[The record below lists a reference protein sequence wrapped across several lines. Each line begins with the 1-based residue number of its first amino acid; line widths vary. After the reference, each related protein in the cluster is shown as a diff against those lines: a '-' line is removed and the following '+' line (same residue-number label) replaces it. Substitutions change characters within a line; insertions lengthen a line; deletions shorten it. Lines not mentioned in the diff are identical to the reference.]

1 MNTKDIYVYI
11 EQRDGQLQ
19 DVSFELLSEARK
31 LVTAITHVHFD
42 VVGILIGH
50 QVKGLAEEVIRHGA
64 DQVIVA
70 DDPKL
75 AHYSTLYYTDIIADI
90 VKTKEPDALLIG
102 ASVIGRDLAPR
113 IAARV
118 DTGLTAD
125 ATKIEINPNETEST
139 ELWITRPAFGGNLF
153 GTIVCPHHR
162 PQMATI
168 RPKVL
173 DADFYQ
179 ADRKGTVIDYHFI
192 ATHEDPVV
200 FKQRIMKVT
209 HGVDIS
215 KARIIVSGGRG
226 VIDHFDTLQTLA
238 HELGGTVAASR
249 GVVDRHG
256 APKEIQ
262 VGQTGKTVRP
272 TLYLACGISGAVQ
285 HTAGMDKSEFIIA
298 INVDASAPIF
308 GIANVG
314 IVGDASKVLPVLIEE
329 VQALKEHHVAS

>member
-1 MNTKDIYVYI
+1 MNTKDIYVFV
-11 EQRDGQLQ
+11 EQRDGKLQ
-19 DVSFELLSEARK
+19 EVSFELLSEARK
-31 LVTAITHVHFD
+31 LVSAIHHVHFD
-42 VVGILIGH
+42 VVGVLIGH
-50 QVKGLAEEVIRHGA
+50 QVKALGQEVIAHGA
-64 DQVIVA
+64 DKVIVA

-75 AHYSTLYYTDIIADI
+75 AHYSTAYYTDILSTI
-90 VKTKEPDALLIG
+90 VKQKHPDALLIG

-153 GTIVCPHHR
+153 GTIVCPRHR

-173 DADFYQ
+173 DADFYDASRQ
-179 ADRKGTVIDYHFI
+179 GEVIDYAFK
-192 ATHEDPVV
+192 AEFEDKVV
-200 FKQRIMKVT
+200 FKSRIVKEV
-209 HGVDIS
+209 HGVDIA
-215 KARIIVSGGRG
+215 KAKIIVSGGRG
-226 VIDHFDTLQTLA
+226 VIDHFELLNKVADQ
-238 HELGGTVAASR
+238 LGGTVAASR
-249 GVVDRHG
+249 GVVDRHR

-298 INVDASAPIF
+298 INSDASAPIF

-314 IVGDASKVLPVLIEE
+314 IVGDATLILPYLIEE
-329 VQALKEHHVAS
+329 LKTLKEPHPAL

>member
-11 EQRDGQLQ
+11 EQRDGVLQ

-31 LVTAITHVHFD
+31 LVSAIKHVHFD

-50 QVKGLAEEVIRHGA
+50 QVKGLTQNVIDHGA
-64 DQVIVA
+64 DKVIVA
-70 DDPKL
+70 DDPRL
-75 AHYSTLYYTDIIADI
+75 AHYSTLYHTDIIADI
-90 VKTKEPDALLIG
+90 VKTNHPDALLIG

-125 ATKIEINPNETEST
+125 ATKIEINPNETDST

-173 DADFYQ
+173 DADFHQ
-179 ADRKGTVIDYHFI
+179 VGRKGEVIEVAFTP
-192 ATHEDPVV
+192 THDDPVT
-200 FKQRIMKVT
+200 FKSRIVKET

-226 VIDHFDTLQTLA
+226 VIDHFDLLESLA
-238 HELGGTVAASR
+238 SQLGGTVAASR
-249 GVVDRHG
+249 GVVDRHR

-298 INVDASAPIF
+298 INPDASAPIF

-314 IVGDASKVLPVLIEE
+314 IVGDAVAILPHLIEE
-329 VQALKEHHVAS
+329 VTSMKDHPVA

>member
-11 EQRDGQLQ
+11 EQRDGVIQE
-19 DVSFELLSEARK
+19 VSYELLSEARK
-31 LVTAITHVHFD
+31 LVTAIKHVHFD
-42 VVGILIGH
+42 VVGILIGKDI
-50 QVKGLAEEVIRHGA
+50 KGLAQSVIHHGA
-64 DQVIVA
+64 DKVIVA
-70 DDPKL
+70 DHSSL
-75 AHYSTLYYTDIIADI
+75 VHYSTQYHTDIIAGI
-90 VKTKEPDALLIG
+90 IKNNTPDALLIG

-125 ATKIEINPNETEST
+125 ATKIEINPNESEST

-153 GTIVCPHHR
+153 GTIVCPNHR

-173 DADFYQ
+173 DADFF
-179 ADRKGTVIDYHFI
+179 DETRKGDIIDFKFSPNGI
-192 ATHEDPVV
+192 DKVV
-200 FKQRIMKVT
+200 FKQRIIKET
-209 HGVDIS
+209 HGVDIA
-215 KARIIVSGGRG
+215 KAKIIVSGGRG
-226 VIDHFDTLQTLA
+226 VIDHFDLLQSVATQ
-238 HELGGTVAASR
+238 LGGTVAASR
-249 GVVDRHG
+249 GVVDRQR

-298 INVDASAPIF
+298 INSDASAPIF

-314 IVGDASKVLPVLIEE
+314 IVGDAIKILPYLIEE
-329 VQALKEHHVAS
+329 LKLLKEHHVAS

>member
-1 MNTKDIYVYI
+1 MNTKDIYVYV
-11 EQRDGQLQ
+11 EQRDGVLQ

-31 LVTAITHVHFD
+31 LVSAIHHVHFD

-50 QVKGLAEEVIRHGA
+50 NVKGLAQEVINHGA
-64 DQVIVA
+64 DKVIIA

-75 AHYSTLYYTDIIADI
+75 AHYSTLYYTDIIADV
-90 VKTKEPDALLIG
+90 VKTNHPDSLLIG

-125 ATKIEINPNETEST
+125 ATKIEINPNEAEST

-153 GTIVCPHHR
+153 GTIVCPRHR

-173 DADFYQ
+173 EADFYET
-179 ADRKGTVIDYHFI
+179 DRKGEVIDYHFVS
-192 ATHEDPVV
+192 TYED
-200 FKQRIMKVT
+200 KVT
-209 HGVDIS
+209 FKSRIVKESHGVDIS

-226 VIDHFDTLQTLA
+226 VIDHFDLLQKVA
-238 HELGGTVAASR
+238 DELGATVAASR
-249 GVVDRHG
+249 GVVDRHR

-298 INVDASAPIF
+298 INPDASAPIF

-314 IVGDASKVLPVLIEE
+314 IVGDAVAILPHLVEE
-329 VQALKEHHVAS
+329 LKQRKEHQVAS

>member
-1 MNTKDIYVYI
+1 MNTKDIYVYV
-11 EQRDGQLQ
+11 EQRDGVLQ

-31 LVTAITHVHFD
+31 LVSVIHHVHFD
-42 VVGILIGH
+42 VVGILIGS
-50 QVKGLAEEVIRHGA
+50 QVKSLAQEVINHGA
-64 DQVIVA
+64 DKVIVA
-70 DDPKL
+70 DDPQL
-75 AHYSTLYYTDIIADI
+75 AHYSTMYYTDIIADI
-90 VKTKEPDALLIG
+90 VKTNKPDALLIG

-153 GTIVCPHHR
+153 GTIVCPNHR

-173 DADFYQ
+173 DADFY
-179 ADRKGTVIDYHFI
+179 DGKRKGEVIDYKFT
-192 ATHEDPVV
+192 ADYEDKVV
-200 FKQRIMKVT
+200 YKSRIIKET

-226 VIDHFDTLQTLA
+226 VIDHFDLLQKVA
-238 HELGGTVAASR
+238 DELGATVAASR
-249 GVVDRHG
+249 GVVDRQR

-298 INVDASAPIF
+298 INPDASAPIF

-314 IVGDASKVLPVLIEE
+314 IVGDALAILPYLIEE
-329 VQALKEHHVAS
+329 LKTHKERHIAS

>member
-1 MNTKDIYVYI
+1 MNTKDIYVFI
-11 EQRDGQLQ
+11 EQRDGVIQ
-19 DVSFELLSEARK
+19 DVSYELLSEARK
-31 LVTAITHVHFD
+31 LVTAIKHVHFD
-42 VVGILIGH
+42 VVGILIGNEIKDLV
-50 QVKGLAEEVIRHGA
+50 QSVIHHGA
-64 DQVIVA
+64 DKVIVA
-70 DDPKL
+70 DHGSL
-75 AHYSTLYYTDIIADI
+75 AHYSTHYTTDIISDI
-90 VKTKEPDALLIG
+90 IKTNAPDALLIG

-125 ATKIEINPNETEST
+125 ATKIEINPNESDST

-153 GTIVCPHHR
+153 GTIVCPNHR

-173 DADFYQ
+173 DADFF
-179 ADRKGTVIDYHFI
+179 DGTRNGEIIEYKFTPRSIDK
-192 ATHEDPVV
+192 VV
-200 FKQRIMKVT
+200 FKQRILKET
-209 HGVDIS
+209 HGIDIA
-215 KARIIVSGGRG
+215 KAKIIVSGGRG
-226 VIDHFDTLQTLA
+226 VIDHFDLLQEVATL
-238 HELGGTVAASR
+238 LGGTVAASR
-249 GVVDRHG
+249 GVVDRQR

-298 INVDASAPIF
+298 INLDASAPIF

-314 IVGDASKVLPVLIEE
+314 IIGDAVKILPYLVEE
-329 VQALKEHHVAS
+329 IKLLKEHHIAS

>member
-1 MNTKDIYVYI
+1 MNTNDIYVYV
-11 EQRDGQLQ
+11 EQRDAVLQ

-31 LVTAITHVHFD
+31 LVSAITHVHFD
-42 VVGILIGH
+42 VVGILIGDK
-50 QVKGLAEEVIRHGA
+50 VKGLAQEVLNHGA
-64 DQVIVA
+64 DKVIVA

-75 AHYSTLYYTDIIADI
+75 AHYSTMFYTDIIADI
-90 VKTKEPDALLIG
+90 IKTNKPDALLIG

-125 ATKIEINPNETEST
+125 ATKIEINPNEAEST

-173 DADFYQ
+173 DADFYE
-179 ADRKGTVIDYHFI
+179 AHRKGEIIDYHFV
-192 ATHEDPVV
+192 AAYEDKVV
-200 FKQRIMKVT
+200 YKSRIVKET

-226 VIDHFDTLQTLA
+226 VIDHFDLLQQLA
-238 HELGGTVAASR
+238 NELGGTVAASR
-249 GVVDRHG
+249 GVVDRQR

-298 INVDASAPIF
+298 INPDAGAPIF

-314 IVGDASKVLPVLIEE
+314 IVGDAIQILPELIEE
-329 VQALKEHHVAS
+329 IKILKEHHIAS

>member
-1 MNTKDIYVYI
+1 MKTKDIYVFI
-11 EQRDGQLQ
+11 EQRDGMIQ
-19 DVSFELLSEARK
+19 DVSYELLSEARK
-31 LVTAITHVHFD
+31 LVSAIKHVHFD

-50 QVKGLAEEVIRHGA
+50 TVKSCCEDLIHHGA
-64 DQVIVA
+64 DKIFLA
-70 DDPKL
+70 DDAKL

-90 VKTKEPDALLIG
+90 IKTNHPDALLIG

-125 ATKIEINPNETEST
+125 ATKIEINPNEAEST

-153 GTIVCPHHR
+153 GTIVCPNHR

-173 DADFYQ
+173 DADFCDVSRQ
-179 ADRKGTVIDYHFI
+179 GEVIPYKFI
-192 ATHEDPVV
+192 ATHEDKVV
-200 FKQRIMKVT
+200 FKQRIVKET
-209 HGVDIS
+209 HGVDIA
-215 KARIIVSGGRG
+215 KAKIIVSGGRG
-226 VIDHFDTLQTLA
+226 VIDHFDLLQKVA
-238 HELGGTVAASR
+238 NELGGTVAASR
-249 GVVDRHG
+249 GVVDRQM

-298 INVDASAPIF
+298 INSDASAPIF

-314 IVGDASKVLPVLIEE
+314 IVGDAIKILPYLIEE
-329 VQALKEHHVAS
+329 IKLIKEHPIAS